1 MKETAPIH
9 IRKFCY
15 EDNEDRTYRELRE
28 KIYDE
33 VHFIWKIKCECGETK
48 FKVFT
53 DEHPSVFCKCIQ
65 CNKDITV
72 YDLSNYPAAI
82 KLTEEFEAE
91 QVCIEGVEGFN
102 VYAIYEYSDEFGEDD
117 EHFDQN
123 DITWAA
129 VYIGNGDIVEKI
141 LDDETA

>member
-9 IRKFCY
+9 IKKFCY
-15 EDNEDRTYRELRE
+15 EDNEDRTYCELRE

-33 VHFIWKIKCECGETK
+33 VHFLWKIKCDCGETK

-53 DEHPSVFCKCIQ
+53 DKHPSVFCKCRQ

-72 YDLSNYPAAI
+72 YDLSNYPAAV
-82 KLTEEFEAE
+82 KLNEEFEAE
-91 QVCIEGVEGFN
+91 QVYIEGVEDFN
-102 VYAIYEYSDEFGEDD
+102 VYAIYEYSDEFEEDD

-123 DITWAA
+123 DITWAT
-129 VYIGNGDIVEKI
+129 VYIRNGNIVKKI

>member
-9 IRKFCY
+9 IKRFCY
-15 EDNEDRTYRELRE
+15 EDNEDRTYCELRE

-33 VHFIWKIKCECGETK
+33 VHFLWKIKCDCGETK

-53 DEHPSVFCKCIQ
+53 DKHPSVFCKCSQ

-72 YDLSNYPAAI
+72 YDLSNYPAAV
-82 KLTEEFEAE
+82 KLNEEFEAE
-91 QVCIEGVEGFN
+91 QICIEGVEDFN
-102 VYAIYEYSDEFGEDD
+102 VYAIYEYSDEFEEDD
-117 EHFDQN
+117 KYFDQN
-123 DITWAA
+123 DITWAT
-129 VYIGNGDIVEKI
+129 VYIGNGNIVEKI